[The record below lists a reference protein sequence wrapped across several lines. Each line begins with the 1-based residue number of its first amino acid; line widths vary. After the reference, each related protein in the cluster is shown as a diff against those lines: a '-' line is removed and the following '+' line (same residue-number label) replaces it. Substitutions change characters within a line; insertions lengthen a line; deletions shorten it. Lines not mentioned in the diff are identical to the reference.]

1 MGYLNT
7 YSHSK
12 EAYHILWLQKII
24 MAKVN
29 SSGII
34 VEDLFWKEILVFL
47 SLKEFTS
54 QFNSEF
60 QVPTNLI

>member
-12 EAYHILWLQKII
+12 AYHILWLQKII

-29 SSGII
+29 SS
-34 VEDLFWKEILVFL
+34 ELFWKIY
-47 SLKEFTS
+47 
-54 QFNSEF
+54 SEKNYF
-60 QVPTNLI
+60 YFSSY